1 MRQRDA
7 TTARPEVSLP
17 PPRAV
22 SWLLAVVVTVPLL
35 LIVASLH
42 LPVGAR
48 IAIYVL
54 VLGVGGFAA
63 IRVDLWTQTRG
74 PVEPVAPAT
83 TPPPIAQLATSHLPA
98 AWWSDP
104 PAPARLDAMQATV
117 LAELRTF
124 LARERFPYLT
134 PAGTSSEFGT
144 VLGEDNALTLFLDHA
159 ARVESGPDHG
169 MRVVVFL
176 PPGRCAV
183 HWSLGH
189 IERTHWDDDLQMA
202 LEALLAGRN
211 RTTVHRRRRVRL
223 AVDCE
228 LWPEDGEP
236 LVLPRRIEPGWRVAV
251 LRRIPLLMFETEFR
265 ISFVEPDA
273 VAQAGPGR
281 LS

>member
-1 MRQRDA
+1 M
-7 TTARPEVSLP
+7 P
-17 PPRAV
+17 PPRSV
-22 SWLLAVVVTVPLL
+22 SWLLAVVVTVPVL
-35 LIVASLH
+35 LIVAALN

-54 VLGVGGFAA
+54 VLGVGGFAVIYA
-63 IRVDLWTQTRG
+63 TIRVDLWTQTRG

-98 AWWSDP
+98 AWWSDA

-124 LARERFPYLT
+124 LAGRRFAYLT
-134 PAGTSSEFGT
+134 PAGVSSGFGT
-144 VLGEDNALTLFLDHA
+144 VLGEDNVLTLFLDHA
-159 ARVESGPDHG
+159 ARVESGPEHG

-183 HWSLGH
+183 LWSLGH
-189 IERTHWDDDLQMA
+189 IERLSWDDDLQMV

-228 LWPEDGEP
+228 LWPQDGEP
-236 LVLPRRIEPGWRVAV
+236 LVLPRRIEPGRRVAV
-251 LRRIPLLMFETEFR
+251 LRRIPLPMFETEFR
-265 ISFVEPDA
+265 ISFDEPDA